1 MATAKTMTKQIVKR
15 RAFVPRLCPIR
26 ITPFLHRVKREW
38 LTACLQQ
45 TPAGFPRHFLL
56 YGRCRFMSMYFML
69 LRGFPALF
77 RLFWPLKFPVAPNQH
92 RPFCDLRQEPSN
104 TGPPPLPGA
113 LPHTHSKTACRG
125 FESFCPC
132 QKPAETLRFCRFSF
146 FMCCMIA
153 VFTLVQIAAYRIR
166 LYPPSPASIPSSTQN
181 APGFAFFGPNRVHFA
196 LFALF

>member
-45 TPAGFPRHFLL
+45 TPPGVSRHFLL
-56 YGRCRFMSMYFML
+56 YGRCRFKPMCFL
-69 LRGFPALF
+69 LFQGFSALF

-113 LPHTHSKTACRG
+113 FSHIHSKTACRG
-125 FESFCPC
+125 FKSFCPC
-132 QKPAETLRFCRFSF
+132 QKTGENTGFSPVSF
-146 FMCCMIA
+146 FH
-153 VFTLVQIAAYRIR
+153 VLHGY
-166 LYPPSPASIPSSTQN
+166 S
-181 APGFAFFGPNRVHFA
+181 VHFGSDS
-196 LFALF
+196 